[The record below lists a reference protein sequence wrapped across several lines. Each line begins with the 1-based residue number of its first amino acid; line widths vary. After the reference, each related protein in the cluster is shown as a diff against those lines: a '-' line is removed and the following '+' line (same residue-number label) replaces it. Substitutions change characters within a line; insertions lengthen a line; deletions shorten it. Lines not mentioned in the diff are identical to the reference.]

1 MAQLTQEWI
10 DRQRHI
16 AENTWVAETASGVI
30 VISHPGQRK
39 PDPKDR
45 KFLRENFGLLP
56 EVEVKPLIDTVHAP
70 PLERLER
77 ELALQDSPLAER
89 MAYHRREF
97 IKLAL
102 EESASMGLTVTP
114 AVARAADAELDE
126 ELARAQADTGDLA
139 SAEDGHEAVAGG
151 DDGEEK
157 VSTVG
162 GGRGRRPGTSK
173 E

>member
-1 MAQLTQEWI
+1 MAELTQAWI

-77 ELALQDSPLAER
+77 ELALQDSPLVER

-97 IKLAL
+97 IKLAI
-102 EESASMGLTVTP
+102 EEAAAMGLTVTP
-114 AVARAADAELDE
+114 GVVRAAEKELDD
-126 ELARAQADTGDLA
+126 ELVAQAGSDLHGAGD
-139 SAEDGHEAVAGG
+139 EQGG

-157 VSTVG
+157 TVSTVG
-162 GGRGRRPGTSK
+162 GGRGRRPGTAK